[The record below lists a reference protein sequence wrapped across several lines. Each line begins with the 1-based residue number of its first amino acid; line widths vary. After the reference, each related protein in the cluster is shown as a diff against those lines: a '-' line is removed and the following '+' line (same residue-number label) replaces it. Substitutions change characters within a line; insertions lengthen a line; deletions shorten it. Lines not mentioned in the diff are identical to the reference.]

1 MSTHRNPRD
10 RLGIHPYKGVRS
22 CKGCRRI
29 ASKSPPKVSPWPRL
43 QWKPYRLIP
52 VQSLRLACVM
62 RGSKCWCWL
71 TRPFEHICA
80 LAKRPS

>member
-1 MSTHRNPRD
+1 MRAHRNPRD
-10 RLGIHPYKGVRS
+10 RLGIHPDKRVRS
-22 CKGCRRI
+22 CKGCRRTT
-29 ASKSPPKVSPWPRL
+29 SNSPPKVSPWPRL

-62 RGSKCWCWL
+62 RDSKCWCWL